1 MYNVE
6 IKYTDSK
13 ACKVT
18 VTADNSIRVKIGNY
32 IKDEN
37 REFIKSQLVELAAK
51 LISLGSNET
60 TMRGKTNLDVP
71 NSMCFYNDSRTKSVT
86 IEL

>member
-6 IKYTDSK
+6 FKYTDSK
-13 ACKVT
+13 LCKVT
-18 VTADNSIRVKIGNY
+18 VTADNNIRVKIGNY

-60 TMRGKTNLDVP
+60 TMRGRTNSDTP
-71 NSMCFYNDSRTKSVT
+71 NSMCFYNDNKTKSVT